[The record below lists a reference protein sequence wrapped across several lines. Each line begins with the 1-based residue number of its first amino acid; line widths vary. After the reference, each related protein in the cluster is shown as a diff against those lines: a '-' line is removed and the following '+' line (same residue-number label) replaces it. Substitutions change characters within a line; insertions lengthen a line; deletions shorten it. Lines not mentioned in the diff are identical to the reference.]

1 MGKSVVTLTHK
12 GNFNNLERFLRRAV
26 RLNAVTRMILN
37 RYGNKG
43 VEALKAATPK
53 DTGKT
58 AESWRYEIEE
68 DANGMKIVWKNDN
81 VHDGVLI
88 AVLLQ
93 YGHATKNGG
102 WVEGTDYINP
112 AIKSIFQQMADEA
125 WKEVRGK

>member
-12 GNFNNLERFLRRAV
+12 GNFNNLERFLSRATRLRIV
-26 RLNAVTRMILN
+26 RRMIMQ

-43 VEALKAATPK
+43 VEALKAATPR

-68 DANGMKIVWKNDN
+68 DDSGMKIVWKNDN
-81 VHDGVLI
+81 VHDGAIV